1 MNLVL
6 IFHYIILKLL
16 ALLNKKY
23 RVEEL
28 DQGERCTISLLAG

>member
-16 ALLNKKY
+16 ALLNKKC

-28 DQGERCTISLLAG
+28 DQGERYTISL